1 MPYDITIPEAV
12 LEKADRV
19 SLKDLLKSPTFQCFV
34 VSAVGNGV
42 RNAHA
47 FSAVA
52 DEADEFLQFR
62 MHQLMGAIPY
72 ETRRACFDEVGRIF
86 RERKDERYDR

>member
-1 MPYDITIPEAV
+1 MPYDITIPEPV
-12 LEKADRV
+12 LDKADRIT
-19 SLKDLLKSPTFQCFV
+19 LKDLLQSPSFQCFI

-42 RNAHA
+42 RNASA
-47 FSAVA
+47 FSEVS

-62 MHQLMGAIPY
+62 LHQLMGSIPY

>member
-1 MPYDITIPEAV
+1 MPYDITIPESV

-19 SLKDLLKSPTFQCFV
+19 TLKDLLKSPTFQCFV

-42 RNAHA
+42 RNAHL
-47 FSAVA
+47 FTEVI

>member
-1 MPYDITIPEAV
+1 MPYDITIPEPV
-12 LEKADRV
+12 LEKAERV
-19 SLKDLLKSPTFQCFV
+19 TLKDLLKSPSFQCFV

-47 FSAVA
+47 FSEVA

-62 MHQLMGAIPY
+62 LHQLMSAIPY

>member
-1 MPYDITIPEAV
+1 MAYDIVIPDPV
-12 LEKADRV
+12 LEKAYRIT
-19 SLKDLLKSPTFQCFV
+19 LKDLLQSASFQCFI
-34 VSAVGNGV
+34 VSALGNSV
-42 RNAHA
+42 RNAHL
-47 FSAVA
+47 FSEVS

-86 RERKDERYDR
+86 REQKENRYER

>member
-1 MPYDITIPEAV
+1 MAYDIVIPDPV
-12 LEKADRV
+12 LEKADRITLKIFFNRHRSSASLSVHWATAFATRIFHEV
-19 SLKDLLKSPTFQCFV
+19 S
-34 VSAVGNGV
+34 
-42 RNAHA
+42 
-47 FSAVA
+47 

-86 RERKDERYDR
+86 REQKENRYER

>member
-1 MPYDITIPEAV
+1 MPYDISIPDAV

-19 SLKDLLKSPTFQCFV
+19 TLKDLLKSPTFQCFV

-42 RNAHA
+42 RNAHS
-47 FSAVA
+47 FSEVT
-52 DEADEFLQFR
+52 DETDEFLQFR

-86 RERKDERYDR
+86 RERKEDRYER

>member
-1 MPYDITIPEAV
+1 MPYEISIPESV

-19 SLKDLLKSPTFQCFV
+19 TLKDLLKSPTFQCFV

-42 RNAHA
+42 RNAHL
-47 FSAVA
+47 FSEVIN
-52 DEADEFLQFR
+52 EADEFLQFR

>member
-1 MPYDITIPEAV
+1 MPYDITIPDRV
-12 LEKADRV
+12 LEKAQNI
-19 SLKDLLKSPTFQCFV
+19 SLKDLLDSPAFQCFV

-47 FSAVA
+47 FSEVA
-52 DEADEFLQFR
+52 DEKDEFLQFR
-62 MHQLMGAIPY
+62 MHQLMSAIPY

-86 RERKDERYDR
+86 RERKDERYER

>member
-1 MPYDITIPEAV
+1 MPYDISIPDAV
-12 LEKADRV
+12 LEKADRI

-47 FSAVA
+47 FSEIT
-52 DEADEFLQFR
+52 DETDEFLQFR

-86 RERKDERYDR
+86 RERKEDRYER